1 MASVSIKARI
11 DSDLWESLKAP
22 GESSTELL
30 QRLSAYYVACQ
41 APELAAIAQQP
52 AAAIAVLL
60 DNRQQLNKLLQNA
73 SVALPADTVAAP
85 EPTEQASAASCA
97 DDW

>member
-11 DSDLWESLKAP
+11 DSELWESLKAP

-60 DNRQQLNKLLQNA
+60 DNRKQLNKLLQNA
-73 SVALPADTVAAP
+73 SIALSPTAVAEP
-85 EPTEQASAASCA
+85 EPTVQISAAQVA